1 MDTKEI
7 SVAIQG
13 GLGSFH
19 EEAAKLFFGDK
30 RIYPVECLTFD
41 ELFKNVINKRVDYG
55 VVAIENSVAG
65 TLLKNYRMLLN
76 AGVLIVGEQYLRV
89 KQNLIVNKGVH
100 DEDIKE
106 IYSHPVALDQCS
118 DFLKKYRERGV
129 KIIDSNDTALSV
141 KFIKDGSAMGAAAI
155 AGARAAQLY
164 DMTILDHSIE
174 SNKRNFTRFLVVT
187 SKYPTYGREEIS
199 KSSLSFTLEHR
210 VGSLSNLLSLF
221 ASMGINLTKIESI
234 PVEGKEWEYIFF
246 ADLIFNDYSVYSEA
260 ISRASATVNNLK
272 ILGEY
277 KNGR

>member
-141 KFIKDGSAMGAAAI
+141 KFIKGGSAMGAAAI
-155 AGARAAQLY
+155 AGGRASQFY
-164 DMTILDHSIE
+164 EMTILDHSIE

>member
-164 DMTILDHSIE
+164 DMTILDYSIE

-187 SKYPTYGREEIS
+187 SKYPTYGREKIS